1 MRIVITGAIFCIC
14 FFMPQQLTAAKLTI
28 NISNQEKSGVLF
40 LTICNSAAGF
50 ENSVENESEED
61 SCRGAVVETELK
73 DVFEIRAEVPDGEY
87 AIAAFLDIN
96 ANNKMDKNF
105 IGIPKEQYGFSN
117 NAIGRMSAPS
127 FDQAKFS
134 VEGDT
139 IHDIALRSG
148 IPK

>member
-1 MRIVITGAIFCIC
+1 MRIAITGAIFCIC
-14 FFMPQQLTAAKLTI
+14 FFMPQQIVAAKLTI
-28 NISNQEKSGVLF
+28 NISNQEKPGVLF

-87 AIAAFLDIN
+87 AIAAFLDTN

-117 NAIGRMSAPS
+117 NAMGRMSAPS

-139 IHDIALRSG
+139 IQDIGLRSG

>member
-1 MRIVITGAIFCIC
+1 MR
-14 FFMPQQLTAAKLTI
+14 
-28 NISNQEKSGVLF
+28 
-40 LTICNSAAGF
+40 AG
-50 ENSVENESEED
+50 
-61 SCRGAVVETELK
+61 
-73 DVFEIRAEVPDGEY
+73 VPDGEY
-87 AIAAFLDIN
+87 AIAAVLDTN

-117 NAIGRMSAPS
+117 NAMGRMSAPS

-139 IHDIALRSG
+139 IHDIGLRSG

>member
-1 MRIVITGAIFCIC
+1 MRIAITGAIFCIY
-14 FFMPQQLTAAKLTI
+14 FFMPQQIAAAKLTI
-28 NISNQEKSGVLF
+28 NISNQEKPGVLF
-40 LTICNSAAGF
+40 LTICNSAVGF

-87 AIAAFLDIN
+87 AIAAFLDTN

-117 NAIGRMSAPS
+117 NAMGRMSAPS

-134 VEGDT
+134 VQGDT
-139 IHDIALRSG
+139 IQDIGLRSG